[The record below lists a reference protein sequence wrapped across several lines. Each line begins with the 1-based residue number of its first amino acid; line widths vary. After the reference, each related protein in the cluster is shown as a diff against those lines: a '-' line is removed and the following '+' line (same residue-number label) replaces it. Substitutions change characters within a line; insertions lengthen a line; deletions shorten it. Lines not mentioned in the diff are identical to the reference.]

1 MALIHSFETSG
12 NFLFKYRGQIPVF
25 IFLIGLPFLYFAN
38 YDYFTENSWVEPVL
52 AIIGICVSLT
62 GIVIRSYTIGTTPK
76 GTSGRNTQKQI
87 AESLNIKGIYS
98 IVRHPLYVGNYLMWA
113 GLLIFAG
120 NLTYFLVASLIY
132 WLYYERIMYAEERFL
147 EKQFGQTF
155 IDWSMKVPAFIP
167 AFSQF
172 EKGTMRFS
180 FKAVLRREYSGFFA
194 MALCFMVVD
203 LLRYHVIHYEI
214 DWMRISVFAAAF
226 FLVVMLIFRTLK
238 HHTQF
243 LDDSLTR
250 D

>member
-12 NFLFKYRGQIPVF
+12 NLLFKYRGQIPVF
-25 IFLIGLPFLYFAN
+25 IFLIGLPFIYFA
-38 YDYFTENSWVEPVL
+38 DYNCFTANLWIEPAL
-52 AIIGICVSLT
+52 AVGGVCVSLA
-62 GIVIRSYTIGTTPK
+62 GILIRSITIGTTPK

-87 AESLNIKGIYS
+87 AESLNTKGIYS

-113 GLLIFAG
+113 GLLFFAG
-120 NLTYFLVASLIY
+120 NIAYFLVASLIY

-147 EKQFGQTF
+147 EKKFGQIFT
-155 IDWSMKVPAFIP
+155 DWSMNVPAFIP
-167 AFSQF
+167 AFSKF
-172 EKGTMRFS
+172 EKGEMRFS

-203 LLRYHVIHYEI
+203 LLRQYAIYHTIG
-214 DWMRISVFAAAF
+214 WQRISVFSAAF
-226 FLVVMLIFRTLK
+226 FLIVMLLLRTLK
-238 HHTQF
+238 HHTKC